1 MPIAAI
7 VALSFIGTLCL
18 VLCGGCVWIMGGMV
32 DKFKEALQKE
42 QSTRIGEREA
52 SFRRERFLI
61 TMLVKSDPQLA
72 DALSRMTPEEKE
84 PDVRFED
91 LAGVGEVLMSG
102 KRP

>member
-1 MPIAAI
+1 MSIAAI
-7 VALSFIGTLCL
+7 VALSILGILCL
-18 VLCGGCVWIMGGMV
+18 GLSGFCVWFLGGTTE
-32 DKFKEALQKE
+32 KLRLTLEKE
-42 QSTRIGEREA
+42 QAFRLAEREA